1 MKFKLRDYQQEASD
15 AAIRFFRT
23 ATKRNGILVLPTGC
37 HARGSKVLIWNN
49 EPKCV
54 EDIEVGDILVGN
66 DGKPTTVIAL
76 HHGYDKMYR
85 IVPKKGEPFVVNGSH
100 ILSLYKTNEGKNFP
114 SCQPRYTDISVS
126 DYLSRSKTFKHLHKL
141 HRVKY
146 VGFDSDTNLPIEPY
160 LLGLILGD
168 GCTAHGTISI
178 TTMRDEVVEYL
189 HKYAETNSMSIS
201 VHIKNGGDNKAKS
214 YCLCSKTHT
223 RNSNKLME
231 KLRLLG
237 LEKCIAGTK
246 YIPTTY
252 KVSNK
257 DNRLLL
263 LAGLLDTD
271 AFYDEKRV
279 MYEYSSKSRKL
290 ADDVVFLCRSLGL
303 YAKIGKTKYVNGT
316 AYYRICITGELSII
330 PTKVAIRKGS
340 DRSQKKSMYV
350 TGFNVE
356 YVGYGEYFG
365 FEVTGNH
372 LYCDEQFFVHHNS
385 GKSLVIADIAHRLD
399 GNVLVFQPSKEIL
412 EQNFAK
418 LKSYG
423 EEDCSIYSASFNSKE
438 INRITFATIGSVKS
452 HMEDFNHFKYIIV
465 DECHGVNAQGGMYK
479 DFFECAD
486 RKILGLTATPYRL
499 SAAQVCI
506 DEDGRYNPSA
516 EPQNKCILKFLTRT
530 RPRVFHDVIYQVPIQ
545 TLLQRGYLSKLN
557 YYDMTILPQE
567 GLKRNTTG
575 MDFDEK
581 SLFDE
586 FQRVNLQDYLVS
598 IIKRLQKPKTGIP
611 RKGILVFTK
620 FLEES
625 EALCHMVDGC
635 EMLSGETPKKERERI
650 INEFKSGKIKVLAN
664 VGVLTT
670 GFDYPE
676 LDTVVMARPTMS
688 LAMYY
693 QILGRAIR
701 PHPNKEC
708 GWIVDL
714 CGNIKRF
721 GKVENLQL
729 LERKPGEYIIQG
741 IADNQYKQLTNIYF

>member
-1 MKFKLRDYQQEASD
+1 MKYQLRDYQQEASD

-23 ATKRNGILVLPTGC
+23 KTKRNGILVLPTG
-37 HARGSKVLIWNN
+37 A
-49 EPKCV
+49 
-54 EDIEVGDILVGN
+54 
-66 DGKPTTVIAL
+66 
-76 HHGYDKMYR
+76 
-85 IVPKKGEPFVVNGSH
+85 
-100 ILSLYKTNEGKNFP
+100 
-114 SCQPRYTDISVS
+114 
-126 DYLSRSKTFKHLHKL
+126 
-141 HRVKY
+141 
-146 VGFDSDTNLPIEPY
+146 
-160 LLGLILGD
+160 
-168 GCTAHGTISI
+168 
-178 TTMRDEVVEYL
+178 
-189 HKYAETNSMSIS
+189 
-201 VHIKNGGDNKAKS
+201 
-214 YCLCSKTHT
+214 
-223 RNSNKLME
+223 
-231 KLRLLG
+231 
-237 LEKCIAGTK
+237 
-246 YIPTTY
+246 
-252 KVSNK
+252 
-257 DNRLLL
+257 
-263 LAGLLDTD
+263 
-271 AFYDEKRV
+271 
-279 MYEYSSKSRKL
+279 
-290 ADDVVFLCRSLGL
+290 
-303 YAKIGKTKYVNGT
+303 
-316 AYYRICITGELSII
+316 
-330 PTKVAIRKGS
+330 
-340 DRSQKKSMYV
+340 
-350 TGFNVE
+350 
-356 YVGYGEYFG
+356 
-365 FEVTGNH
+365 
-372 LYCDEQFFVHHNS
+372 

-438 INRITFATIGSVKS
+438 ISRITFATIGSVKS

-465 DECHGVNAQGGMYK
+465 DECHGVNPQGGMYK
-479 DFFECAD
+479 DFFECAT

-506 DEDGRYNPSA
+506 DEDGKYDPSA

-545 TLLQRGYLSKLN
+545 TLLQRGYLAKLN

-581 SLFDE
+581 NLFDE

-598 IIKRLQKPKTGIP
+598 IIKRLQKPKSGVK

-625 EALCHMVDGC
+625 QALCNLVEGC
-635 EMLSGETPKKERERI
+635 EMLSGDTPKKERERI
-650 INEFKSGKIKVLAN
+650 IDDFKSGKIKVLAN

-701 PHPNKEC
+701 PHPDKEC

-714 CGNIKRF
+714 CGNIQRF
-721 GKVENLQL
+721 GKVEHLQL
-729 LERKPGEYIIQG
+729 MERKPGEYIIQG
-741 IADNQYKQLTNIYF
+741 IADNQYKQLTNVYF